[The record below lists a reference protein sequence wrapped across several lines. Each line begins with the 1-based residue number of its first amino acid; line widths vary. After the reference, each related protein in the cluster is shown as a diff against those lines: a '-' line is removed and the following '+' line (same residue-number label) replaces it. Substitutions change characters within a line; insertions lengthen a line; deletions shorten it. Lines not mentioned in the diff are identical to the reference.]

1 MATPRELL
9 TDYLDNPAPTAEETR
24 AVFGHVS
31 EGEYSDI
38 QIAALLATLR
48 TRGETADDIYG
59 ATTAFL
65 DAARPFPATG
75 EGLLDTAGTGG
86 DRLNTINITT
96 GASLVAAALGARV
109 VKSGNRSVSSKSGS
123 ADLLESLGLP
133 IALDPD
139 RAFEQFERTGF
150 AFLFAPAY
158 HPAVAHVQPV
168 RAELKLPTIFN
179 VLGPLLSPARPQF
192 QAMGVADRKKAPL
205 VAAALKGLGRDH
217 ALVIHGSGSDEVAT
231 WGPTDIWELDGG
243 EVAHRVVEPAE
254 LGGQEAHLV
263 RLVGLDRG
271 VGDVV
276 RSCENAV
283 LAHRDILG
291 ATNPKEAAPGTI
303 RADFAV
309 SIDENAAHGSD
320 SVASADREINY
331 FFAQT
336 EIAPRTR

>member
-254 LGGQEAHLV
+254 LGIAEHPV
-263 RLVGLDRG
+263 ESLVGGSPEDNARALEETLAGRG
-271 VGDVV
+271 
-276 RSCENAV
+276 EP
-283 LAHRDILG
+283 AHRDAI
-291 ATNPKEAAPGTI
+291 A
-303 RADFAV
+303 
-309 SIDENAAHGSD
+309 
-320 SVASADREINY
+320 ASAGALLYTARLADSLNAGTGRALDALADGTVANWLVNARGEG
-331 FFAQT
+331 
-336 EIAPRTR
+336 RG